1 MAETKKYN
9 KVGSLQPN
17 IDDILD
23 WNSLPENAFEPA
35 TESEKENFI
44 QERENVSY
52 WKDAWRRLKKNTVAM
67 VALVV
72 IILLALFAFA
82 GPQIVPYS
90 YKEQIRGS
98 ETLDPWHYT
107 LEDQQ
112 KINDYIE
119 EHSGSK
125 VLSAEEAVEQARA
138 EAEAKGEK
146 LSKVE
151 EAKIRASANVSQES
165 AEETAMTPQQAAK
178 DLGIKTK
185 IFGYSDRELQRMADG
200 EKVFPHVFGTDDQG
214 RDIMVRVMVGARVSI
229 IVGIC
234 AAILVLIIGAV
245 YGSISG
251 YCGGMVDSVMQRIV
265 EIIYSIPEMLI
276 I

>member
-90 YKEQIRGS
+90 YKELIRGS
-98 ETLDPWHYT
+98 
-107 LEDQQ
+107 
-112 KINDYIE
+112 
-119 EHSGSK
+119 
-125 VLSAEEAVEQARA
+125 
-138 EAEAKGEK
+138 
-146 LSKVE
+146 
-151 EAKIRASANVSQES
+151 
-165 AEETAMTPQQAAK
+165 
-178 DLGIKTK
+178 
-185 IFGYSDRELQRMADG
+185 
-200 EKVFPHVFGTDDQG
+200 
-214 RDIMVRVMVGARVSI
+214 
-229 IVGIC
+229 
-234 AAILVLIIGAV
+234 
-245 YGSISG
+245 
-251 YCGGMVDSVMQRIV
+251 
-265 EIIYSIPEMLI
+265 
-276 I
+276 

>member
-119 EHSGSK
+119 VNRPVRK
-125 VLSAEEAVEQARA
+125 R
-138 EAEAKGEK
+138 
-146 LSKVE
+146 
-151 EAKIRASANVSQES
+151 R
-165 AEETAMTPQQAAK
+165 
-178 DLGIKTK
+178 
-185 IFGYSDRELQRMADG
+185 QR
-200 EKVFPHVFGTDDQG
+200 V
-214 RDIMVRVMVGARVSI
+214 
-229 IVGIC
+229 IC
-234 AAILVLIIGAV
+234 
-245 YGSISG
+245 
-251 YCGGMVDSVMQRIV
+251 
-265 EIIYSIPEMLI
+265 
-276 I
+276 